1 MVYNHALFFMFRSI
15 LFSLIALSL
24 TNCSGFQGASGDE
37 SYPKS
42 REQRQL
48 DSLGKIT
55 GEDGITFG
63 GNKKKSAATEGI
75 NVNGYLWRATL
86 DNVYFMPVISAD
98 PFGGVV
104 LTDWYK
110 ASNTTK
116 ERYKLNIYITG
127 TELRSDA
134 VRVAAFKQKLGKAGT
149 WVDVDADPKIGKEIE
164 DKILLRA
171 RELRY
176 SSAS

>member
-1 MVYNHALFFMFRSI
+1 MYRYLLLVI
-15 LFSLIALSL
+15 TTISLI
-24 TNCSGFQGASGDE
+24 NCSGLQGGAEEE

-48 DSLGKIT
+48 ESLGKIT

-63 GNKKKSAATEGI
+63 GGKKKSAATEGI

-110 ASNTTK
+110 ASNSTK

-134 VRVAAFKQKLGKAGT
+134 VRVAAFKQKLQGNN
-149 WVDVDADPKIGKEIE
+149 WIDVDADPKIAKEIE